1 MEMVHIIVAFN
12 IAAYEQILAEFCD
25 KLLLLASDGA
35 RLLSD
40 NRDEI
45 IECIADEN
53 RMDESELNLRNE
65 RNSTFWIRAHS
76 MTVVENC
83 SYTVNGITLIQLIDL
98 SYELCDIIHE
108 EYKSIVDEL
117 LGMITARLTDLNDKI
132 DEDESLQMM
141 QRYEGEIYLRQL
153 YCKLKEQLMNDLG
166 KQGSLLLY
174 VGSRQ
179 QCLYGCICFVL
190 TFFFMYNRTDLM
202 LVKNF
207 YWFHRTVIQGRCSF
221 VALSSCKTTMK

>member
-1 MEMVHIIVAFN
+1 
-12 IAAYEQILAEFCD
+12 
-25 KLLLLASDGA
+25 
-35 RLLSD
+35 
-40 NRDEI
+40 
-45 IECIADEN
+45 
-53 RMDESELNLRNE
+53 MDEHGVEYVKIRPRTNE
-65 RNSTFWIRAHS
+65 GGWRGQIIRQVNV
-76 MTVVENC
+76 TPPINDTG

-117 LGMITARLTDLNDKI
+117 LGMITARLIDLNDKI

-141 QRYEGEIYLRQL
+141 QRYEGEMYLRQL

-190 TFFFMYNRTDLM
+190 TFFSSLCW
-202 LVKNF
+202 LGQ
-207 YWFHRTVIQGRCSF
+207 VIGLKAIWS
-221 VALSSCKTTMK
+221 TMNKAEFDRNYDAIDEMQEGILF